1 MILRRPV
8 PALSCTW
15 LKDTVSRRVM
25 DTTRPNL
32 IYHQKNSSLMNFLMA
47 KSTFLKKAQKA
58 LLKVL
63 VLERNLLN
71 QQPRLQVKAMIAI
84 TTDAEG
90 LLHLLCHHRRNQ
102 LHLTTFIAVQLILIL
117 TVVVEVAVQVLL
129 KHQASSLPPY
139 RPSDRSWKKKS
150 NFAGFLGT
158 KSRKNRP
165 ILQDF
170 ARIFGA
176 NLAGKQSIKK
186 QQILWLFSGQI
197 LLETDRF
204 STNQTSVF
212 NVFLTEV
219 IINFA
224 LSTTIRSRNEPMAKP
239 LTSSLVLSFSQH
251 NLRLLVSERCLH
263 ISVVKF

>member
-1 MILRRPV
+1 MILRKPV

-15 LKDTVSRRVM
+15 LKDTVSRRVT
-25 DTTRPNL
+25 DRTRSNL

-71 QQPRLQVKAMIAI
+71 RQPHLQVKAMIAI

-139 RPSDRSWKKKS
+139 RPSDRSWKKKVKFCGICRDKIAEKS
-150 NFAGFLGT
+150 ADFAEFHENFWGKLGRKAINKKTADFVVIFRANFAG
-158 KSRKNRP
+158 NRSV
-165 ILQDF
+165 LH
-170 ARIFGA
+170 
-176 NLAGKQSIKK
+176 QSD
-186 QQILWLFSGQI
+186 QCF
-197 LLETDRF
+197 
-204 STNQTSVF
+204 
-212 NVFLTEV
+212 
-219 IINFA
+219 
-224 LSTTIRSRNEPMAKP
+224 
-239 LTSSLVLSFSQH
+239 
-251 NLRLLVSERCLH
+251 
-263 ISVVKF
+263 